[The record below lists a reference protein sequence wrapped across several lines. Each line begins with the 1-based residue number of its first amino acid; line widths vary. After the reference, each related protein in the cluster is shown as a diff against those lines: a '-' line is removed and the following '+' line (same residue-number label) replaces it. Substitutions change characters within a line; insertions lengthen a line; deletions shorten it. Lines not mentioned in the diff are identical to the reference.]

1 MPIRRARESDAGAIT
16 SIVHEAYAPY
26 IARIGKQPAPMLDDY
41 RRVIAQ
47 AMVFVVDV
55 EGAARGVLV
64 LEQKGD
70 VLHVQN
76 VAVSDQARGQGVG
89 RQLMNFAEGQAR
101 ELGCRA
107 IELYTNELMTENILI
122 YPRLG
127 YRETRRA
134 VEEGYARVFF
144 RKTI

>member
-1 MPIRRARESDAGAIT
+1 
-16 SIVHEAYAPY
+16 
-26 IARIGKQPAPMLDDY
+26 
-41 RRVIAQ
+41 
-47 AMVFVVDV
+47 
-55 EGAARGVLV
+55 
-64 LEQKGD
+64 
-70 VLHVQN
+70 
-76 VAVSDQARGQGVG
+76 
-89 RQLMNFAEGQAR
+89 MNFAEGQAR

-144 RKTI
+144 RKTV